1 MADMIAS
8 INGKINGIVWGAPA
22 MVLILGAGLV
32 LSVLCKFPQF
42 TRLGYI
48 FKNTLGKAM
57 KKQEGPAAKGSVSPF
72 KAMCTALAAS
82 IGTGN
87 IAGVS
92 GAIAIGGPGA
102 VFWMWMSALV
112 GMCT

>member
-8 INGKINGIVWGAPA
+8 INGKINGIVWGIP
-22 MVLILGAGLV
+22 MMILILGAGIF
-32 LSVLCKFPQF
+32 LSVRCGFPQF
-42 TRLGYI
+42 THFI
-48 FKNTLGKAM
+48 HIMKNTLGKAFE
-57 KKQEGPAAKGSVSPF
+57 KSEQKEGSISPF

-92 GAIAIGGPGA
+92 GDYN
-102 VFWMWMSALV
+102 FS
-112 GMCT
+112 CH